1 MNLKTSLQVVFD
13 EADEVDPC
21 SQQDESDNEA
31 NGETNGAPVEKL
43 FKCDYCA
50 YKSSAAVLIKHH
62 IVRAHT
68 RNIAYV
74 CSLCVYEC
82 RWNRDYYE
90 HMKTHFPVCVSRV
103 TDLRVFL
110 FFFFLLRLVVFR

>member
-1 MNLKTSLQVVFD
+1 MQVTFD
-13 EADEVDPC
+13 EPDEVDPC
-21 SQQDESDNEA
+21 SQQDQSDNEA
-31 NGETNGAPVEKL
+31 NSEANGGSVEKP
-43 FKCDYCA
+43 FKCDHCV
-50 YKSSAAVLIKHH
+50 YKSSTAVLLKHH

-90 HMKTHFPVCVSRV
+90 HMKTHFSVCGQTV
-103 TDLRVFL
+103 TDSK
-110 FFFFLLRLVVFR
+110 FFVEANVTKSINNKKEE